1 MAALPAVAVYT
12 PILRKTVCMIRISF
26 RQAMLGGF
34 VMIVLLLGGASLRG
48 WLVVEH
54 FVEQSRL
61 NGEQALPVAAS

>member
-1 MAALPAVAVYT
+1 
-12 PILRKTVCMIRISF
+12 MIRISF

-61 NGEQALPVAAS
+61 NGEQALPVAASIQELGERTTVAQHTDHA